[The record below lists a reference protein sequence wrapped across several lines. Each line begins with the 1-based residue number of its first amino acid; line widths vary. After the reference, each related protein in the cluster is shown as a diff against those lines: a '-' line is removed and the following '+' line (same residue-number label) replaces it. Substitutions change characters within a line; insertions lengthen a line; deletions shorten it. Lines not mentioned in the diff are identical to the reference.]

1 MSGEKNNFFGNLS
14 LEDLGENND
23 NLINVNTDETSS
35 TTAAV
40 DEGHM
45 IDESNNG
52 VNQQKDKNT
61 NKKDENLIDIV
72 DEDKSGEGGNNP
84 PTSNNEQQDNQ
95 KPNEVVNS
103 FAVVLHE
110 EGVLSSFDP
119 EKDKFSSFK
128 DIIDK
133 IQADKEAQIQAGIE
147 AYKNSLDPDFKDLV
161 EGKESGVSLE
171 TLAGLKLEKKALDNV
186 TDEAIEAEENEEI
199 RRVVITTNLKK
210 STNFSDEKIKKL
222 VDGYIKSGE
231 DIVEAK
237 EAVANLRE
245 LNKKSVEAEIVA
257 AKEATK
263 KAQIK
268 ETETLAELNRLIES
282 TTEFFPGNK
291 ADKAFKT
298 KVFETLTKVV
308 DKDKDGRALSA
319 LTKKRAEDPL
329 KFDMITAALVA
340 SGAYDGK
347 WDNVLKAQK
356 KGIYNELEQVLKTS
370 EKQKS
375 GSGASRTATTSRT
388 ILESLKKQ

>member
-1 MSGEKNNFFGNLS
+1 MSGDKNNFFGNLS
-14 LEDLGENND
+14 LEDLGENNE
-23 NLINVNTDETSS
+23 NLINVDTGDTSS
-35 TTAAV
+35 TTAIAE
-40 DEGHM
+40 EGHM
-45 IDESNNG
+45 IDESNNS
-52 VNQQKDKNT
+52 VNKDAQKT
-61 NKKDENLIDIV
+61 NAAKKDENLIEV
-72 DEDKSGEGGNNP
+72 ADEDKSGEGGSNP
-84 PTSNNEQQDNQ
+84 PTSTNEQQNNQ

-133 IQADKEAQIQAGIE
+133 IQADKEAEVQAGIE
-147 AYKNSLDPDFKDLV
+147 AYKNSLDPDFKDMV

-171 TLAGLKLEKKALDNV
+171 SLANLKLEKRALDNV
-186 TDEAIEAEENEEI
+186 TDATIEAEENEEI
-199 RRVVITTNLKK
+199 RRVVITTNLRK

-222 VDGYIKSGE
+222 VDGYVKAGE

-237 EAVANLRE
+237 EAVANLKE
-245 LNKKSVEAEIVA
+245 LNKKSVELEITQ
-257 AKEATK
+257 AKEAK
-263 KAQIK
+263 VKAQTAEK
-268 ETETLAELNRLIES
+268 ETLAELNRLIES

-308 DKDKDGRALSA
+308 EKDKDGRSLSA

-347 WDNVLKAQK
+347 WDGVLKAQK

-375 GSGASRTATTSRT
+375 GSGASRTSATSKS
-388 ILESLKKQ
+388 ILESLKQ